1 MTGIE
6 PAWGSLQDCC
16 SANVSGTSPRVVPS
30 VVDVVERVITA
41 EYNTKEERLVNPV
54 EVRRAFMCGLSELGL
69 G

>member
-1 MTGIE
+1 
-6 PAWGSLQDCC
+6 
-16 SANVSGTSPRVVPS
+16 VSGTSPRVVPS